1 MSRCQTIIIAWMSA
15 AAVAFLTWAAVAA
28 SAVYW
33 GLRLFVPGEATPPA
47 GLAASRAPA
56 AQADLA
62 RVLGAAAAA
71 PRPAPGPAGAA
82 EGRFKLVGVV
92 APAPGGPAGGGIAL
106 LQVDGKPV
114 RSLRVG
120 APVDG
125 DWVVQR
131 VDARSATLGPEGGTA
146 ALTLELPPPP
156 VAARGGL
163 QGGGATTPVAP
174 PGTPRLLPATG
185 QIAPGADGAAA
196 PPTESPAP
204 AEVTGAPTAPSPGTE
219 GRVPSPEPGALR
231 RPGPLT
237 R

>member
-47 GLAASRAPA
+47 GLAASRAPV

-62 RVLGAAAAA
+62 RVLGATAAA
-71 PRPAPGPAGAA
+71 PRPAPGPAVAA

-106 LQVDGKPV
+106 LQVDGKPA

-120 APVDG
+120 SPVDG

-131 VDARSATLGPEGGTA
+131 VDARSATLGPEGGAA
-146 ALTLELPPPP
+146 ALILELPAAP
-156 VAARGGL
+156 VAARGGPS
-163 QGGGATTPVAP
+163 AA
-174 PGTPRLLPATG
+174 
-185 QIAPGADGAAA
+185 GAAA
-196 PPTESPAP
+196 APQPAAPRPPPPGAQPAP
-204 AEVTGAPTAPSPGTE
+204 GGNGTAAPAPEAPPAGDGNAPTLAPDAGQD

>member
-1 MSRCQTIIIAWMSA
+1 MSA
-15 AAVAFLTWAAVAA
+15 AAMAFLTWAAVTA

-33 GLRLFVPGEATPPA
+33 GFQLFVPGAPTPQA
-47 GLAASRAPA
+47 GLTAARAPA

-71 PRPAPGPAGAA
+71 PRPAPGPATAV

-92 APAPGGPAGGGIAL
+92 APAPGAPAGGGIAL
-106 LQVDGKPV
+106 LQVDGKPA

-125 DWVVQR
+125 DWIVQR
-131 VDARSATLGPEGGTA
+131 VDARSATLGPEGGAA
-146 ALTLELPPPP
+146 ALTLELPAAP
-156 VAARGGL
+156 VAARGGA
-163 QGGGATTPVAP
+163 GAVGAAP
-174 PGTPRLLPATG
+174 APQPAAPRPPTPGTQP
-185 QIAPGADGAAA
+185 APGGDGSAA
-196 PPTESPAP
+196 PVLEPPPA
-204 AEVTGAPTAPSPGTE
+204 GDGNAPTPSPGAGQD